1 MMNTLINGLLSLFIL
16 LYKKCQVGKDK
27 YCRFQ
32 LEWLQ
37 ECSVLLQD
45 ECSTC
50 MSVSSSMEVNQ
61 LHPKWMQYCL
71 DSKVDIA
78 VSNPVMVTLCSA
90 LFDYLMLKIAKHRKA
105 GCDYQDKTVPSDEEV
120 DVYYRFGGAALCSM
134 LQSRY
139 DQLKTED
146 MPQLKRERV
155 HTEITILKA
164 IQATDKHHIPDYLL
178 YRDKGYM
185 YFPAAQF
192 ILFIQHVD
200 TCVKEHATAQ
210 SLQVHGSKLVAVTTE
225 KLYQKSALKA
235 EFITVIQE
243 VYLDCDRDKEV
254 VHCIYLE
261 LIRKL
266 CNTRIH
272 EFLDVHRQV
281 AAKRDGG
288 ATLSGQNLRDKLL
301 TYHTNKS

>member
-1 MMNTLINGLLSLFIL
+1 
-16 LYKKCQVGKDK
+16 
-27 YCRFQ
+27 
-32 LEWLQ
+32 
-37 ECSVLLQD
+37 
-45 ECSTC
+45 
-50 MSVSSSMEVNQ
+50 
-61 LHPKWMQYCL
+61 
-71 DSKVDIA
+71 
-78 VSNPVMVTLCSA
+78 
-90 LFDYLMLKIAKHRKA
+90 
-105 GCDYQDKTVPSDEEV
+105 
-120 DVYYRFGGAALCSM
+120 M

-164 IQATDKHHIPDYLL
+164 IQATDKHHIPDYLQ

-185 YFPAAQF
+185 YFPAARF
-192 ILFIQHVD
+192 IPFIQHVD
-200 TCVKEHATAQ
+200 TCVKEHANAQ